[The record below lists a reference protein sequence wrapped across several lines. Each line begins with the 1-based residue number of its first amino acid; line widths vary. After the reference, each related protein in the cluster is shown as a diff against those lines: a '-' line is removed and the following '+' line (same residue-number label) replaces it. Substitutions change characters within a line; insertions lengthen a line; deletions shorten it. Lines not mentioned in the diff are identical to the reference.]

1 MTKIQT
7 GDRMEWDESKHPRDW
22 SGKFTD
28 GTTDYKYPQYL
39 ARMNG
44 HEGRE
49 KNGIEL
55 SPQEY
60 GALRAEVMRKNIAQS
75 GKVKPTNFAFTSN
88 YFYIYSTTGD
98 DSFTVVEQLDIE
110 THHEKIK
117 AIIRKML

>member
-1 MTKIQT
+1 MGREQT
-7 GDRMEWDESKHPRDW
+7 SSDRM
-22 SGKFTD
+22 GKFTD
-28 GTTDYKYPQYL
+28 GTADYKYPQYL

-49 KNGIEL
+49 KNGTEL

-60 GALRAEVMRKNIAQS
+60 GALRAEVMRKNIAQR

-98 DSFTVVEQLDIE
+98 DDFSVLNVYDIE
-110 THHEKIK
+110 RDGYKIENYLK
-117 AIIRKML
+117 LFGE